1 MSLVSIII
9 PYFKKK
15 NYFKLTINSILNQKY
30 QNFEILIVY
39 DDEDKSDLSFI
50 NQIKRLDKRI
60 KIIVNKK
67 NIGAGLSRNKAIKY
81 SKGKFIAFIDADDLW
96 HPMKLKKQITF
107 MTKNDVGISHTS
119 YKILNEKNERISLR
133 KAKNLIFK
141 DLIKSCDIGLSTV
154 IIKKNILKN
163 NYFVNLKTKEDYV
176 LWLKLT
182 KKGYKFYALN
192 ETLTYWRFLPD
203 SLSSSVFQKLVDGYK
218 VYRIFLKLSVIES
231 LINLMLLSFNYL
243 KK

>member
-1 MSLVSIII
+1 M
-9 PYFKKK
+9 
-15 NYFKLTINSILNQKY
+15 
-30 QNFEILIVY
+30 IVY